1 MLKRKIN
8 LQLPVIQRFFLPSL
22 EELVQLVLDQQGAS
36 KNAHDFEDWPFQLEV
51 VFNDCDEAV
60 SDDCDVDLYAHR
72 IFRLSPEL
80 FDTEMLFDPFE
91 EEFHLPAVSVEQCD
105 ILGGKVKIVGVINKR
120 SSKVCGVVNDS
131 PKFGRIVVEVSLS
144 CKPDRLVEKRAVQY
158 IKDVLSHKHLVFG
171 LTLLPYDEERAAGM
185 DREQAGEVKVAPVE
199 DITGQGF
206 VNDDIHELGVMHFGR
221 SDSIENRYLSDDVNL
236 GVDSDTGFS
245 AAEVCPKEKR
255 HAEVDRGGINSI
267 EPSVQL
273 EFLRET
279 SFLRKGD
286 HIRSELLEDTRVT
299 NHVCLGYGVS
309 AGWCFAETEMVRSF
323 SMSGGYIGEFPEAS
337 ATNQLPEHEHEQ
349 MIPVGESPFLRFVD
363 IFRHDSSELPLR
375 QEQCDL
381 SEDIL
386 SDIHFRT
393 CFDSDTKM
401 QISSLGQ
408 GASCLSNCA

>member
-1 MLKRKIN
+1 MPAIWRVLLLSFKEFT
-8 LQLPVIQRFFLPSL
+8 QF
-22 EELVQLVLDQQGAS
+22 VLDQQGAS
-36 KNAHDFEDWPFQLEV
+36 NDAHNLEDRPSRLV
-51 VFNDCDEAV
+51 VVINDCDEAV
-60 SDDCDVDLYAHR
+60 GDDCDMDLYAYR

-80 FDTEMLFDPFE
+80 IDTEMLFDPFE
-91 EEFHLPAVSVEQCD
+91 EEFHFPAVSVEQCD
-105 ILGGKVKIVGVINKR
+105 ILGGKVKIVSVINKR

-144 CKPDRLVEKRAVQY
+144 CKPDRLVEKHAVQS
-158 IKDVLSHKHLVFG
+158 IEDVLSHKHLVFG
-171 LTLLPYDEERAAGM
+171 LTFLPYDEERAAGM
-185 DREQAGEVKVAPVE
+185 DGEQASEVKVAPVE

-221 SDSIENRYLSDDVNL
+221 GNSIENRYLSDDVNL

-255 HAEVDRGGINSI
+255 HAEVERGGINSI

-279 SFLRKGD
+279 SFLRKRD
-286 HIRSELLEDTRVT
+286 HTRSELLEDTRVT
-299 NHVCLGYGVS
+299 NHVCLGYGVP
-309 AGWCFAETEMVRSF
+309 AGWCFTETEMVRSF
-323 SMSGGYIGEFPEAS
+323 SMSGGYIGELPEAF

-349 MIPVGESPFLRFVD
+349 MIPVGESPFLRLVD
-363 IFRHDSSELPLR
+363 IFRHDFSELPLR
-375 QEQCDL
+375 QKQCDL
-381 SEDIL
+381 SEDGL

-393 CFDSDTKM
+393 CFELGTKK
-401 QISSLGQ
+401 QASSLGQ

>member
-8 LQLPVIQRFFLPSL
+8 LQLPVIQRCFLPSL
-22 EELVQLVLDQQGAS
+22 EELAQFVLDQQGAS

-51 VFNDCDEAV
+51 VLNDCDEAV
-60 SDDCDVDLYAHR
+60 SDDCDVNLYAHR

-131 PKFGRIVVEVSLS
+131 PKFGRIVVEVSLF
-144 CKPDRLVEKRAVQY
+144 CKPDRLVEKHAVQS
-158 IKDVLSHKHLVFG
+158 IEDVLSHNHLVFG

-185 DREQAGEVKVAPVE
+185 DREQAGEVKVAPIE

-221 SDSIENRYLSDDVNL
+221 SDSIENWYLSDDVNL
-236 GVDSDTGFS
+236 GVDSDTGFT

-255 HAEVDRGGINSI
+255 HAEVNGGGVNG
-267 EPSVQL
+267 EETPMKL
-273 EFLRET
+273 ELFGDAPL
-279 SFLRKGD
+279 LRKRD
-286 HIRSELLEDTRVT
+286 HIVSEFLEDTRVT
-299 NHVCLGYGVS
+299 EHIRLGKRVPANRG
-309 AGWCFAETEMVRSF
+309 FTKTEVIATF
-323 SMSGGYIGEFPEAS
+323 SMGGDYIGESPEAS

-393 CFDSDTKM
+393 CFDSGTKM

>member
-51 VFNDCDEAV
+51 VLNDCDEAV

-144 CKPDRLVEKRAVQY
+144 CKPDRLVEKRVVQS
-158 IKDVLSHKHLVFG
+158 IEDVLSHKHLVFG

-221 SDSIENRYLSDDVNL
+221 SDSIENRNLRDDVNL
-236 GVDSDTGFS
+236 CVNFDAGLC
-245 AAEVCPKEKR
+245 AAKACPKEKR
-255 HAEVDRGGINSI
+255 HAEVNGGGVNG
-267 EPSVQL
+267 EETPMKL
-273 EFLRET
+273 ELFGDAP
-279 SFLRKGD
+279 FLRKRD
-286 HIRSELLEDTRVT
+286 HIVSEFLEDTRVT
-299 NHVCLGYGVS
+299 EHIRLGKRVPANRG
-309 AGWCFAETEMVRSF
+309 FTKTEVIATF
-323 SMSGGYIGEFPEAS
+323 SMGGDYIGESPESVA
-337 ATNQLPEHEHEQ
+337 AYQLTEHEHKQVVPVREAPSLCLVE
-349 MIPVGESPFLRFVD
+349 IPQDYSP
-363 IFRHDSSELPLR
+363 ELPLW
-375 QEQCDL
+375 QKTHNLC
-381 SEDIL
+381 EDIL
-386 SDIHFRT
+386 PYMHF
-393 CFDSDTKM
+393 CADFGSAAKM
-401 QISSLGQ
+401 QISNPGQ
-408 GASCLSNCA
+408 CVYCLSICA

>member
-51 VFNDCDEAV
+51 VLNDCDEAV

-144 CKPDRLVEKRAVQY
+144 CKPDRLVEKRVVQS
-158 IKDVLSHKHLVFG
+158 IEDVLSHKHLVFG

-221 SDSIENRYLSDDVNL
+221 SDSIENRNLRDDVNL
-236 GVDSDTGFS
+236 CVNFDAGLC
-245 AAEVCPKEKR
+245 AAKACPKEKR
-255 HAEVDRGGINSI
+255 HAEVNGGGVNG
-267 EPSVQL
+267 EETPMKL
-273 EFLRET
+273 ELFGDAP
-279 SFLRKGD
+279 FLRKRD
-286 HIRSELLEDTRVT
+286 HIVSEFLEDTRVT
-299 NHVCLGYGVS
+299 EHIRLGKRVPANRG
-309 AGWCFAETEMVRSF
+309 FTKTEVIATF
-323 SMSGGYIGEFPEAS
+323 SMGGDYIGESPES
-337 ATNQLPEHEHEQ
+337 VWFQ
-349 MIPVGESPFLRFVD
+349 
-363 IFRHDSSELPLR
+363 
-375 QEQCDL
+375 
-381 SEDIL
+381 
-386 SDIHFRT
+386 
-393 CFDSDTKM
+393 
-401 QISSLGQ
+401 
-408 GASCLSNCA
+408 